1 MIAFIIVTLFIVD
14 LFSFL
19 QSSYWTCCF
28 VLPHSRS
35 LQFHVLWTL
44 CFKNPSPAFLNFF
57 LLIHLLCI
65 VTLLMSLSLH
75 SNRIYLPSL
84 TLLNIVV
91 RLSTISHYNRICLS
105 FLTLLNIIF
114 RLSIISSPLI
124 SSRASRIRNPGTHF
138 FVYLLTCSWT
148 QIHNHLVHKRTL
160 NHLARL
166 AKSLSCVGST
176 YLFGT
181 FDFMFL

>member
-1 MIAFIIVTLFIVD
+1 MVLVWLTVVSTIIAFFCSFCIAFWYFYFTLFLPFLLSSLSAIICKSIFLHQQKIGMFFWLCLCFSMIAFIIVTLFIVD

-65 VTLLMSLSLH
+65 VTLLMSLS
-75 SNRIYLPSL
+75 P
-84 TLLNIVV
+84 
-91 RLSTISHYNRICLS
+91 
-105 FLTLLNIIF
+105 F
-114 RLSIISSPLI
+114 
-124 SSRASRIRNPGTHF
+124 
-138 FVYLLTCSWT
+138 
-148 QIHNHLVHKRTL
+148 
-160 NHLARL
+160 
-166 AKSLSCVGST
+166 
-176 YLFGT
+176 
-181 FDFMFL
+181 